1 MATKTG
7 ALRGIV
13 PVYRALNRQAEN
25 MAASS
30 KRYRG
35 VPEGFADP
43 LLSLYSTGNDAVA
56 PEENSVVCFN
66 SPEMRNHR
74 IAGRSY

>member
-1 MATKTG
+1 
-7 ALRGIV
+7 
-13 PVYRALNRQAEN
+13 

-35 VPEGFADP
+35 VPEGLEDP
-43 LLSLYSTGNDAVA
+43 LLSLYMSGDDALSPQEIEA
-56 PEENSVVCFN
+56 FCFN

-74 IAGRSY
+74 IAASSY